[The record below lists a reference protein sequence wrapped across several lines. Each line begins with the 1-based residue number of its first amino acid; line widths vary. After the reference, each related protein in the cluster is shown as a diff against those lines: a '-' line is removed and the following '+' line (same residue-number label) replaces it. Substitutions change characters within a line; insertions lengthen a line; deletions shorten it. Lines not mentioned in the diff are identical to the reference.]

1 MLEADFA
8 MSTPTDTAPDP
19 VRKRSLY
26 RGDPGMWSWVLH
38 RITGVT
44 IFFFLFVHV
53 LDTAV
58 IRIDPNKY
66 SEIIETYKTPIIGL
80 MEIGLVAC
88 VLYHALNGV
97 RIILVD
103 FWSKG
108 AKYQRQ
114 MLWTILTLF
123 VIVFAAAAVRLLQI
137 LIEHSF

>member
-1 MLEADFA
+1 
-8 MSTPTDTAPDP
+8 MSIPTETAPEP

-38 RITGVT
+38 RITGVS

-58 IRIDPNKY
+58 IRIDPDKY
-66 SEIIETYKTPIIGL
+66 SEIIETYKNPIIGL

-108 AKYQRQ
+108 PKFQRQ

-123 VIVFAAAAVRLLQI
+123 VIIFGAAAIRLLQ
-137 LIEHSF
+137 LLVEHI

>member
-1 MLEADFA
+1 
-8 MSTPTDTAPDP
+8 MSIPTETAPEP

-38 RITGVT
+38 RITGVS

-58 IRIDPNKY
+58 IRIDPDKY
-66 SEIIETYKTPIIGL
+66 SEIIETYKNPIVGL

-108 AKYQRQ
+108 PKYQRQ

-123 VIVFAAAAVRLLQI
+123 VIIFGAAAIRLLQ
-137 LIEHSF
+137 LLVEHI

>member
-1 MLEADFA
+1 
-8 MSTPTDTAPDP
+8 MSTPTETAPEP

-58 IRIDPNKY
+58 IRVDPNKY
-66 SEIIETYKTPIIGL
+66 SEVIETYKTPLIGL
-80 MEIGLVAC
+80 MEIALVAA
-88 VLYHALNGV
+88 VLYHAFNGV

-108 AKYQRQ
+108 PKYQRQ
-114 MLWTILTLF
+114 MLWAIGVLF
-123 VIVFAAAAVRLLQI
+123 LIVFGAAAIRLLAI
-137 LIEHSF
+137 LIDHSF